1 MDQGP
6 EGDRDK
12 PDVRPLAF
20 VGYAQ
25 KVNNCILEHED
36 GDTSSFLMQLLE
48 STCQSLGLS
57 YKFETFITSFAVSA
71 EEAKFGEI
79 IINALAEGYHD
90 TGFGVAVH
98 PAGENCSSAEFPDM
112 AHAKVKKVW
121 DEAFAFRVNCLPWEA
136 NMNSEVARRAAED
149 ELDASMEQRRKEEIQ
164 VARGKAEAAL
174 KELDSLYAD
183 RASMVPH
190 PGRSP
195 ASMLQFQKTCEKLDA
210 ILAKREAELA
220 PARRALARLG

>member
-1 MDQGP
+1 LRCCP
-6 EGDRDK
+6 
-12 PDVRPLAF
+12 
-20 VGYAQ
+20 
-25 KVNNCILEHED
+25 
-36 GDTSSFLMQLLE
+36 
-48 STCQSLGLS
+48 
-57 YKFETFITSFAVSA
+57 AVSA

-112 AHAKVKKVW
+112 AHAKVKKLW

-136 NMNSEVARRAAED
+136 NMDSEVARRAAED
-149 ELDASMEQRRKEEIQ
+149 ELDAAVEQKRKEEIQ
-164 VARGKAEAAL
+164 VARGKAEAKL
-174 KELDSLYAD
+174 KVLDSLHAK

-190 PGRSP
+190 HSRSE
-195 ASMLQFQKTCEKLDA
+195 SQMLEFHQTCQELDA
-210 ILAKREAELA
+210 MLAKMEAELA